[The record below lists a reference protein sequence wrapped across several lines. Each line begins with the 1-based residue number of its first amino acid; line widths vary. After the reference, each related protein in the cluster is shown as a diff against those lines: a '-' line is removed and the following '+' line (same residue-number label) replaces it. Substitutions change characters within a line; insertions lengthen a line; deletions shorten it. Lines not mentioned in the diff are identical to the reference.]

1 MKSIVALLL
10 LLLLPRCVHA
20 SVRIAEPITSAE
32 EALAHFNAACDNEI
46 KRWSTPET
54 MARINA
60 LRAAPSLTIKRQK
73 PRDFAGLK
81 DPKALAGASRH
92 DLFRTHEAI
101 LTAKGDIW
109 VITYDNM
116 KGMEVFLD
124 AETGLVLC
132 VAFIPEG

>member
-20 SVRIAEPITSAE
+20 SVRIAESITSAE
-32 EALAHFNAACDNEI
+32 EALAHFNAACDHEI

-54 MARINA
+54 MAWINA
-60 LRAAPSLTIKRQK
+60 QRAAPSLIIQRKK
-73 PRDFAGLK
+73 LRDFAALK
-81 DPKALAGASRH
+81 DPKALAEASRH
-92 DLFRTHEAI
+92 DRFRTHETI

-124 AETGLVLC
+124 ANTGQVLC